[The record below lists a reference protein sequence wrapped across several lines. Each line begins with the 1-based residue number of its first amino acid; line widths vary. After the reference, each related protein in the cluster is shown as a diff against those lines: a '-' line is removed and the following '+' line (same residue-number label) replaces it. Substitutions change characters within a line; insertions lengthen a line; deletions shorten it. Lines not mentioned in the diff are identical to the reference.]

1 MNPSTRNLVLFM
13 SMLISIFMH
22 YEHLNKDLVSIHV
35 WRQTQTQST
44 INNFYEEDMNI
55 FRPTRNDRGNTDGLF
70 RMEFPLMQWS
80 VAALYKVFGKEIIIT
95 RVYML
100 IVGFMSVIGLYFL
113 LFSLFGNTTLAVMGA
128 WAFNFSPSFYYYT
141 INPLPDNLALSC
153 AIWGMGLF
161 FHWHKNQNKTYL
173 IISGLLFGLA
183 ALCKLPFIIYFSIPA
198 SYILMSWKTYNI
210 KKLVSISFQAFVFA
224 LLPILWYLTVIP
236 QWHGNVIVTGF
247 FGHSTSITQLL
258 DYYQHNLISTMP
270 ELLLNYGALLFFL
283 AGFYFLVKR
292 KAFKNSSFIPILSLS
307 IAALAYYFYEAV
319 AIEKVHDYY
328 LFPFYPLLFILVG
341 YGAFHLFHST
351 TKAYR
356 YFYIFLL
363 AILPITC
370 YLRMHERWDTESP
383 GFNPDLFTYKQELRD
398 AVPNDALVVAGNDH
412 SRFIFFYY
420 IDKKGW
426 GFQDEQLSGEELSH
440 MIQNG
445 AKYLY
450 SDSRL
455 IDENADIQPF
465 LEELIQENGSIK
477 VFKLKK
483 DR

>member
-1 MNPSTRNLVLFM
+1 MSILV
-13 SMLISIFMH
+13 SIFMH

-44 INNFYEEDMNI
+44 INNFFEEDMNI

-80 VAALYKVFGKEIIIT
+80 VAALYKVFGQKIIIT
-95 RVYML
+95 RVFML
-100 IVGFMSVIGLYFL
+100 IIGFLSIIGMYHLLYA
-113 LFSLFGNTTLAVMGA
+113 LFYNMTLATIGA
-128 WAFNFSPSFYYYT
+128 WGFSFSPSFYYYT
-141 INPLPDNLALSC
+141 INPLPDNMALC
-153 AIWGMGLF
+153 FAIWGTALF
-161 FHWHKNQNKTYL
+161 FYWYQNQKSSYL
-173 IISGLLFGLA
+173 IFSGLLFSLA

-198 SYILMSWKTYNI
+198 GYIMIKWNI
-210 KKLVSISFQAFVFA
+210 KDLKKLTSIALRAFLFVP
-224 LLPILWYLTVIP
+224 LPVLWYLTVIP
-236 QWHGNVIVTGF
+236 QWHGNVIVSGF
-247 FGHSTSITQLL
+247 FGHSTSLTQLL

-270 ELLLNYGALLFFL
+270 ELLLNYGSLLFFL
-283 AGFYFLVKR
+283 AGFYFLWKR
-292 KAFKNSSFIPILSLS
+292 RAYKNPKFILVLTLSL
-307 IAALAYYFYEAV
+307 AALTYYFYEAV

-351 TKAYR
+351 AKNYR

-363 AILPITC
+363 LILPVTC

-383 GFNPDLFTYKQELRD
+383 GFNPDLFAYKQELRD
-398 AVPNDALVVAGNDH
+398 SVPKDALVVAGNDH

-426 GFQDEQLSGEELSH
+426 GYQDDQLTGKQLQK
-440 MIQNG
+440 MIQEG
-445 AKYLY
+445 ATYLY

-455 IDENADIQPF
+455 IDENVEIKP
-465 LEELIQENGSIK
+465 LIEELILERGSIRI
-477 VFKLKK
+477 FKLKTSL
-483 DR
+483 

>member
-1 MNPSTRNLVLFM
+1 M

-55 FRPTRNDRGNTDGLF
+55 LRPTRNDRGNTDGLF

-80 VAALYKVFGKEIIIT
+80 VAALYKVFGKKIIIT

-100 IVGFMSVIGLYFL
+100 CVGFMSVIGLYFL

-153 AIWGMGLF
+153 AIWGIGLF
-161 FHWHKNQNKTYL
+161 FHWHKNQNKIYL
-173 IISGLLFGLA
+173 IISGLLFSLA

-224 LLPILWYLTVIP
+224 SLPILWYLTVIP

-370 YLRMHERWDTESP
+370 YLRMQERWDTESP
-383 GFNPDLFTYKQELRD
+383 GFNPDLFTYKHELRD
-398 AVPNDALVVAGNDH
+398 AVPGDALVVAGNDH

-426 GFQDEQLSGEELSH
+426 GFQDEQLSGEELNH

-477 VFKLKK
+477 VFKLKT
-483 DR
+483 DQ